1 MDNIYF
7 SEGDLVIRTS
17 VEEDIEE
24 ISEIAKKSSKEIGFV
39 MKIVLKDSCKTQ
51 TLLTALYK
59 NNIVGF
65 CNFNI
70 RNKDNVCVIYE
81 ICVHKDF
88 RGLGIAKKMI
98 EILPKPILLKCPI
111 DNESNNFYKK
121 IGFKKIDIE
130 EGKKRPLNVW
140 RFNK

>member
-7 SEGDLVIRTS
+7 SEGDLVIRTG

-39 MKIVLKDSCKTQ
+39 MKTVLKDSCKTQ
-51 TLLTALYK
+51 TLLTALHK
-59 NNIVGF
+59 NNVVGF

-81 ICVHKDF
+81 ICVHKNF
-88 RGLGIAKKMI
+88 RGLGIAKKII

-140 RFNK
+140 RINK